1 VSFDERRLD
10 EIRRK
15 AASTGIVPGPGV
27 VAAGGPMPRPARGAT
42 PSSSGRSAGSGAQHV
57 GYYGRPIIKPPPW
70 TWEVPLYL
78 FVGGLAGA
86 SAVLAFAGKLGGADL
101 VLVPTALWIAVLGAA
116 LSALLLIS
124 DLGRP
129 WRFFNMLRVFKWRS
143 PMSVG
148 AWLLT
153 AFGALATAALLVER
167 ARYAGAQPSGTTV
180 RISALDG
187 VLSWTTLTSAAVL
200 GALVATYTGV
210 LLSVTVVPAWRAHAG
225 LLPLHFGVAALG
237 SAAALLEL
245 LLPGAPV
252 DALHWIGLLA
262 ASVETVLAVWT
273 EVRGQGAADRAL
285 RRGTTGLLVRTAHVL
300 VGPAA
305 LILRLGGWR
314 AAAAVVFLVG
324 AVLSRFGWVA
334 AGKASARDPEA
345 AF

>member
-1 VSFDERRLD
+1 MSREEGRLD
-10 EIRRK
+10 ELRRT
-15 AASTGIVPGPGV
+15 AGQATIGERPGT
-27 VAAGGPMPRPARGAT
+27 MRT
-42 PSSSGRSAGSGAQHV
+42 TSDQQGAQLTS
-57 GYYGRPIIKPPPW
+57 YYGRPIIKPPPW

-86 SAVLAFAGKLGGADL
+86 SAVLAFAGKLGRADL
-101 VLVPTALWIAVLGAA
+101 VFVPTALWIAVVGAA

-153 AFGALATAALLVER
+153 AFGALATAALLAER
-167 ARYAGAQPSGTTV
+167 ARFADAPPTSTLV
-180 RISALDG
+180 MISTLDSAI
-187 VLSWTTLTSAAVL
+187 SWTTLASAAVL

-237 SAAALLEL
+237 SAAAMLEI
-245 LLPGAPV
+245 LLPGIPL
-252 DALHWIGLLA
+252 DALNWIGLLV

-273 EVRGQGAADRAL
+273 EVRGQGASDRAL
-285 RRGTTGLLVRTAHVL
+285 RRGPTGRLVRTAYAL

-305 LILRLGGWR
+305 LLLRLSGWR
-314 AAAAVVFLVG
+314 AAAAAVFLVG
-324 AVLSRFGWVA
+324 AVLSRFAWVA
-334 AGKASARDPEA
+334 AGRASARDPEA